1 MATKLILLIAVCV
14 SFGAGLLIGMESRS
28 SNVAP
33 ANPVVVTTQPAATAP
48 TTRGDRMQSYLST
61 QLALTADQQ
70 AQMKQIWESSM
81 RDGMRQ
87 HDEKRRQLRKQREEA
102 IVALIAP
109 EQKSEYEAVLQ
120 RYTEGNA
127 NLEKEMRGN
136 FERAVDETKK
146 ILNPEQRLKYE
157 KMLEDRQKQGGP
169 WDRGLRRDRDEQ
181 NPSSTIGSTTGS
193 TIGST
198 IGPAADNA
206 TTRP

>member
-14 SFGAGLLIGMESRS
+14 SFGAGLLIGIESRS
-28 SNVAP
+28 GNVAP
-33 ANPVVVTTQPAATAP
+33 ANPVVVTTQPATTAP

-87 HDEKRRQLRKQREEA
+87 HDEKRRELRKQREEA

-120 RYTEGNA
+120 RYTDGNA
-127 NLEKEMRGN
+127 NLEKEMRSN
-136 FERAVDETKK
+136 FERAVEATKE

-169 WDRGLRRDRDEQ
+169 WDRGSRRDRDEQ
-181 NPSSTIGSTTGS
+181 NSNSTTDSTTG
-193 TIGST
+193 
-198 IGPAADNA
+198 PAANSA
-206 TTRP
+206 MTRP